1 MEVRDHRLISYIYVL
16 GTPNLTRQ
24 NAIITIVLMGSFID
38 LNSANDI
45 EIVQTTT
52 EDLDT
57 VFLLFKQVTRA
68 QSKDGYKV
76 WSSVDKETL
85 ERDVEERRQYKIVK
99 GDDILCLFSMLSSDP
114 FIWRGRENGD
124 AIYLHRIVANPDFKG
139 QKQFEKVLVW
149 AIQYAHQND
158 IKFIRM
164 DPWADNEK
172 LIDYYKSFGFE
183 FIENYKTPDIP
194 ELPRQNRNLDHALLE
209 LKVTS

>member
-1 MEVRDHRLISYIYVL
+1 VEVRDHRLISYIYVL

-99 GDDILCLFSMLSSDP
+99 GDDILVSSVCSQVIRLSGGAGKMEMLSIFTELLRTRISKVKNNLKKFWSGLFSMLT
-114 FIWRGRENGD
+114 
-124 AIYLHRIVANPDFKG
+124 
-139 QKQFEKVLVW
+139 
-149 AIQYAHQND
+149 
-158 IKFIRM
+158 RM
-164 DPWADNEK
+164 
-172 LIDYYKSFGFE
+172 I
-183 FIENYKTPDIP
+183 
-194 ELPRQNRNLDHALLE
+194 
-209 LKVTS
+209 

>member
-1 MEVRDHRLISYIYVL
+1 VEVRDHRLISYIYVL

>member
-1 MEVRDHRLISYIYVL
+1 MEVTDHRLISYIYVL

-164 DPWADNEK
+164 DTWADNEK

>member
-1 MEVRDHRLISYIYVL
+1 
-16 GTPNLTRQ
+16 
-24 NAIITIVLMGSFID
+24 MGSFID

>member
-57 VFLLFKQVTRA
+57 VFLLFKQVKRA

-164 DPWADNEK
+164 DTWADNEK